1 MGDRAMKVEP
11 KHEYREPKLIVY
23 GDLSQITNA
32 HPPPGPKN
40 DHIGGNKKSG

>member
-1 MGDRAMKVEP
+1 MGDWAMKVEP
-11 KHEYREPKLIVY
+11 KQEYRAPKLVVY

-40 DHIGGNKKSG
+40 DHSGGKNKSG